1 MILTLVVL
9 YGLIFTSFFILL
21 GTRIPKKES
30 ITGRSHCDK
39 CNKTIPWYGL
49 TPVLGWFFVRGKC
62 PSCGAKVSIKYP
74 VYELF
79 GGLLFGLSY
88 YILQDNLIEF
98 MVTSIFFSL
107 MIIVSVS
114 DIEYHIV
121 PDVVLIIFAPI
132 IFILRMIYPLDTWF
146 DALLGG
152 VLAFS
157 FLYLIAYYGK
167 KKYGQDALGGGDIKL
182 YFIIGLFLGAQLV
195 FMSLFFAALLGII
208 LGRSVLKKMNPIP
221 FVPFIFGGVIIT
233 YFIGQDL
240 LTWYSS
246 LFIG

>member
-1 MILTLVVL
+1 MILTLVIL
-9 YGLIFTSFFILL
+9 YGLIFTSFFMLI
-21 GTRIPKKES
+21 GTRVPKKEP
-30 ITGRSHCDK
+30 ITGRSHCDN
-39 CNKTIPWYGL
+39 CNQTIPWYGL
-49 TPVLGWFFVRGKC
+49 VPVLGWFFVSGKC
-62 PSCGAKVSIKYP
+62 QNCGKKVSVKYP
-74 VYELF
+74 LYELF
-79 GGLLFGLSY
+79 GGVLFGLTY
-88 YILQDNLIEF
+88 LVLQNNLIEF
-98 MVTSIFFSL
+98 TIASIFFSL

-114 DIEYHIV
+114 DIEYKIV
-121 PDVVLIIFAPI
+121 PDIVLMVFAPI
-132 IFILRMIYPLDTWF
+132 LLILRMIYPLDTWI

-152 VLAFS
+152 ILAFG